1 MTHHKVIL
9 YIAMSLDGY
18 IAREDGDIA
27 WLSMVDAPG
36 EDYGYS
42 AFIKDVGTVIMGRKT
57 YDKILSLDGD
67 YLHRD
72 KANFILSRKKTGSDG
87 NVTFYSGNLDDLIR
101 KAKREENGH
110 IFIDG
115 GAETVHALLTQ
126 NLIEEMVISVI
137 PVLLGGGIRLFQEG
151 QPETKLKLVSTET
164 FPSGL
169 VQLRYECLAG

>member
-1 MTHHKVIL
+1 MG
-9 YIAMSLDGY
+9 MS
-18 IAREDGDIA
+18 
-27 WLSMVDAPG
+27 P
-36 EDYGYS
+36 
-42 AFIKDVGTVIMGRKT
+42 F
-57 YDKILSLDGD
+57 
-67 YLHRD
+67 
-72 KANFILSRKKTGSDG
+72 
-87 NVTFYSGNLDDLIR
+87 SGNLDDLIR

-151 QPETKLKLVSTET
+151 RPEAKLQLVSSET